1 MTTADQTCKYF
12 LKPLITTILLSNL
25 IAGCSNVPEK
35 PTDEHL
41 QIARNAIQEAQNN
54 PLVAKYAANELA
66 KAKQLLTQAETT
78 TTEEELER
86 LTSQAQQQ
94 AQQAIAIARQKAT
107 KAEPVPPPRPE
118 VVQAC
123 EEANTRRLEDLL
135 KELKNRQTER
145 GWVLLLEKDIFKPGK
160 ADLLPVAIR
169 HLNKVA
175 TFLKHN
181 PNRKATIEGHTEN
194 VGDRNFTLGLSQRRA
209 EEVRFTLVKC
219 GIASNR
225 VMAKGLGG
233 TLPVTSRSRQSTG
246 GEPQRVEIIILNEG
260 RDF

>member
-1 MTTADQTCKYF
+1 MTTINQTCKYF

-35 PTDEHL
+35 PTNEHL
-41 QIARNAIQEAQNN
+41 QAARNAIQEAQNN
-54 PLVAKYAANELA
+54 PLVAKYAVNELA
-66 KAKQLLTQAETT
+66 KAEQLLKQAETT
-78 TTEEELER
+78 TTEEELEQ
-86 LTSQAQQQ
+86 LISQAQQQ
-94 AQQAIAIARQKAT
+94 AQQAIAIAKQKAT
-107 KAEPVPPPRPE
+107 KAEPVPPRPE

-123 EEANTRRLEDLL
+123 EEVNTRRLEDLL
-135 KELKNRQTER
+135 HQINNRQTER
-145 GWVLLLEKDIFKPGK
+145 GWVLLLENDIFKPGK
-160 ADLLPVAIR
+160 ADLLPAAIR
-169 HLNKVA
+169 HLNEVA

-181 PNRKATIEGHTEN
+181 PNRKAMIEGHTEN

-233 TLPVTSRSRQSTG
+233 TLPVARRSPQSTG
-246 GEPQRVEIIILNEG
+246 REQQRVEIVILNEG

>member
-1 MTTADQTCKYF
+1 MTTTDQTCKYF
-12 LKPLITTILLSNL
+12 LKPLITTILLSSL

-35 PTDEHL
+35 PTNEHL
-41 QIARNAIQEAQNN
+41 QAARNAIQEAQNN
-54 PLVAKYAANELA
+54 PLVAKYATHELA
-66 KAKQLLTQAETT
+66 EAEQLLKQAETT
-78 TTEEELER
+78 TTEEELEQ

-94 AQQAIAIARQKAT
+94 AQQAIAIAKQKAT
-107 KAEPVPPPRPE
+107 KAEPVQPRPAE
-118 VVQAC
+118 SQAC
-123 EEANTRRLEDLL
+123 EEANTRRLKDLL

-145 GWVLLLEKDIFKPGK
+145 GSVLLLENDIFKPGK
-160 ADLLPVAIR
+160 ADLLPAAI
-169 HLNKVA
+169 HQLNKVA

-233 TLPVTSRSRQSTG
+233 TLPVASRSRQATG
-246 GEPQRVEIIILNEG
+246 QEPQRVEIIILNEG